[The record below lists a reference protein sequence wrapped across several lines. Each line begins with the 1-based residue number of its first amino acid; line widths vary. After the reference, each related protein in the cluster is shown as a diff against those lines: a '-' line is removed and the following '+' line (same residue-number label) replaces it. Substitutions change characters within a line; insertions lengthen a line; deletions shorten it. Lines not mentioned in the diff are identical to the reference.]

1 MKVGS
6 LVLIIAGTHKDL
18 EGKVVA
24 LTDGSQMKHQ
34 QRAIGDEIDE
44 EDGNSY
50 VSVELCINH

>member
-6 LVLIIAGTHKDL
+6 LVLIIGGTHKDL

-24 LTDGSQMKHQ
+24 LTDSQMKHQ
-34 QRAIGDEIDE
+34 QKVIGDEINE
-44 EDGNSY
+44 EDGNSF